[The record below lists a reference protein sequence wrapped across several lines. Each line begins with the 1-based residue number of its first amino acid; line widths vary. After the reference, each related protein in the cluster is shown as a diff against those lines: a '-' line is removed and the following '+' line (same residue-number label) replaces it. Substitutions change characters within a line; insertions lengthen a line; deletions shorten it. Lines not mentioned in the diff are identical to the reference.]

1 MDRNFLLWGST
12 VAGDVLRKELHGCIR
27 LLTLDL
33 KLLTGPSIVSE
44 TKRHNANFHFEKGG

>member
-44 TKRHNANFHFEKGG
+44 TKRTMLIFIKEIVN